1 MQGRAFLVATAFAL
15 LGVASLGM
23 YAKQLRTEISG
34 GEKVS
39 VLIMS
44 KNVKRAAPLTDE
56 DLAVREVP
64 VAYVDERFIRASEKP
79 KILGLKLERSL
90 DAQQLVEWHDLA
102 LAGNGSG
109 SLGDRV
115 SPGSRALTLHIPAQY
130 MSVELVRP
138 GDFVDLIGVLDEK
151 RGIQE
156 SVVLLQKVL
165 VLAVGVETTAAHLQ
179 KTNNLRE
186 EQLLTVS
193 ITLQESQVI
202 ALAVQKG
209 PVIAILR
216 SPNDPTVQGNV
227 AALSQISNRPG
238 SSPGAAP
245 IATSQKPTDI
255 AVAAAARKN

>member
-1 MQGRAFLVATAFAL
+1 MLGRAFLVAIAFAL

-34 GEKVS
+34 GEKVA

-44 KNVKRAAPLTDE
+44 KGAKRATPLTDD
-56 DLAVREVP
+56 DLAIREVP
-64 VAYVDERFIRASEKP
+64 IAYVDDRFIRASEKA
-79 KILGLKLERSL
+79 KILGLKLERGL
-90 DAQQLVEWHDLA
+90 EAQQLLEWHDLA
-102 LAGNGSG
+102 LSGHRDG

-138 GDFVDLIGVLDEK
+138 GDYVDLIGVLDEK
-151 RGIQE
+151 KGYVE

-165 VLAVGVETTAAHLQ
+165 VLAVGVETTPMHEAKA
-179 KTNNLRE
+179 NVRE

-193 ITLQESQVI
+193 ITLQDSQAI

-209 PVIAILR
+209 PVIAVLR

-227 AALSQISNRPG
+227 AALSQITNRPAAHVAA
-238 SSPGAAP
+238 SP
-245 IATSQKPTDI
+245 TSQKPVDI
-255 AVAAAARKN
+255 AAPRKN

>member
-1 MQGRAFLVATAFAL
+1 MHGRAFLVATAFAL

-44 KNVKRAAPLTDE
+44 RGAKRAAPLTDD

-64 VAYVDERFIRASEKP
+64 VAYVDDRFIRASEKA
-79 KILGLKLERSL
+79 KILGLKLERGL
-90 DAQQLVEWHDLA
+90 EAQQLLEWHDLA
-102 LAGNGSG
+102 LSGRGDG
-109 SLGDRV
+109 SLADRV
-115 SPGSRALTLHIPAQY
+115 SPGSRALTLHIPAEY

-138 GDFVDLIGVLDEK
+138 GDYVDLIGVLDEK
-151 RGIQE
+151 KGFQE

-165 VLAVGVETTAAHLQ
+165 VLAVGVETTPMREAKQ
-179 KTNNLRE
+179 NVRE

-202 ALAVQKG
+202 SLAVQKG

-216 SPNDPTVQGNV
+216 SPTDPTVQGNLATLTTV
-227 AALSQISNRPG
+227 TNRPVAHA
-238 SSPGAAP
+238 AAP
-245 IATSQKPTDI
+245 AATTQKPVEIATAT
-255 AVAAAARKN
+255 AAARKN

>member
-1 MQGRAFLVATAFAL
+1 MHGRAFLVATAFAL

-44 KNVKRAAPLTDE
+44 KGAKRATPLTDD

-64 VAYVDERFIRASEKP
+64 IAYVDDRFIRASEKA
-79 KILGLKLERSL
+79 KILGLKLERGL
-90 DAQQLVEWHDLA
+90 DAQQLLEWHDLA
-102 LAGNGSG
+102 LSGRGDG

-115 SPGSRALTLHIPAQY
+115 VPGSRALTLHIPAQY

-138 GDFVDLIGVLDEK
+138 GDYVDLIGVLDEK
-151 RGIQE
+151 KGFQE

-165 VLAVGVETTAAHLQ
+165 VLAVGVETTPTHEAKA
-179 KTNNLRE
+179 NLRE

-193 ITLQESQVI
+193 LTLQEAQLIS
-202 ALAVQKG
+202 LAVQKG
-209 PVIAILR
+209 PVSAILR
-216 SPNDPTVQGNV
+216 SPNDPTVQSNV
-227 AALSQISNRPG
+227 GPIAQVTNRP
-238 SSPGAAP
+238 AAHAP
-245 IATSQKPTDI
+245 LAAVTTQKPVNLADPP
-255 AVAAAARKN
+255 RKN